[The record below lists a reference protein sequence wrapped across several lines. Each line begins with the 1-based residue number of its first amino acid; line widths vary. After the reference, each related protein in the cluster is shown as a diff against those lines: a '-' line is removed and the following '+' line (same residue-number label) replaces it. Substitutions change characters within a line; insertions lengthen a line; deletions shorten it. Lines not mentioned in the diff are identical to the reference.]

1 MKAKVDQELDGF
13 SRQMLHF
20 KDELVPDRINHTL
33 EIFEDKIKLLQAAI
47 KLDLKRKLEP
57 MNKTQESIKQILLRM
72 DEQKNKSQAD
82 KKELQ
87 TKFEKMESTT
97 GNLKEALLMQVQRK
111 IEEQL

>member
-1 MKAKVDQELDGF
+1 
-13 SRQMLHF
+13 
-20 KDELVPDRINHTL
+20 
-33 EIFEDKIKLLQAAI
+33 
-47 KLDLKRKLEP
+47 
-57 MNKTQESIKQILLRM
+57 M